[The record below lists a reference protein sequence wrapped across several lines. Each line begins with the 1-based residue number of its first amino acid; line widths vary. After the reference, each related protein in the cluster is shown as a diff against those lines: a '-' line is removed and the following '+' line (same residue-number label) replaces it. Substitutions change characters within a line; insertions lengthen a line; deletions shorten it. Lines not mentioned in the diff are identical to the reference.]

1 MYGTWFGT
9 TFIGVLALAA
19 LIGLFVAAS
28 PLFAVVV
35 VLLALAFV
43 AALVVLRRG
52 LRARAGGRT
61 DAGAS
66 GRSSATS
73 GRSSY
78 AGGPSA
84 PPRSGGEPVSGEGV
98 WTWRRDSGPARL
110 DPPLNQSP
118 RSPPA
123 ATPR

>member
-43 AALVVLRRG
+43 AVLVVLRRG
-52 LRARAGGRT
+52 LRARAGAPTG
-61 DAGAS
+61 AGPA
-66 GRSSATS
+66 

-78 AGGPSA
+78 AGGPSNR
-84 PPRSGGEPVSGEGV
+84 PRSGGEPVSGEGQASGGE
-98 WTWRRDSGPARL
+98 TAGQRASTRR
-110 DPPLNQSP
+110 
-118 RSPPA
+118 
-123 ATPR
+123 